1 MAPVTEHRYHENGER
16 IRRARERIPSPRDG
30 GRPISQEDF
39 APILGASRRHLIRL
53 ENGEQRPSG
62 SLRDRIVEITGTE
75 EQIEADDDEEED
87 ALDAWLLR
95 SARILRDGRNPLQD
109 RPVAVRLG
117 PSG

>member
-1 MAPVTEHRYHENGER
+1 VSTAPVTEHRYHENGEK
-16 IRRARERIPSPRDG
+16 IRRARERVPSPRDG

-75 EQIEADDDEEED
+75 EQIEADDDEEEED
-87 ALDAWLLR
+87 ALEAWLLR
-95 SARILRDGRNPLQD
+95 SVCKLREQ
-109 RPVAVRLG
+109 AA
-117 PSG
+117 